1 MSISTNQVFY
11 IQKPCSAFAVLISA
25 LLASLIGLAL
35 LAIIPGTSEARDVNV
50 GADNVIIK
58 SGEEVEDVSVLNGN
72 VRVDGTVTGSISVL
86 NGNVTLQPDSV
97 VDGDVN
103 IANGNVKVKRA
114 AILGDNANVANGN
127 ITVAK
132 GGLIEGEVRLIT
144 GNIKAPP
151 ETIEGERSKGSDAL
165 DLVDVGELADLNINV
180 GFPSWFGIT
189 LVALLLSI
197 ALAAIFPH
205 LFRAFSVRIG
215 DKPWLSGLVG
225 LSAAFWIPVVLVLL
239 VVTIIGIFLV
249 PLFLSALVVA
259 WFLGWFG
266 FSYFLGS
273 SILRLDFSKRHNVI
287 FAMVLGVA
295 IMRLV
300 DLIPVAGH
308 IVNVVGALFAF
319 GALTL
324 MILNERGQERSVSS

>member
-1 MSISTNQVFY
+1 MQN
-11 IQKPCSAFAVLISA
+11 PCSAFAVLIRT
-25 LLASLIGLAL
+25 LLASLMILTL
-35 LAIIPGTSEARDVNV
+35 LAIIPGASEARDVKV
-50 GADNVIIK
+50 GSKSVIIK
-58 SGEEVEDVSVLNGN
+58 SGEDVDDVSVLNGN
-72 VRVDGTVTGSISVL
+72 VRVDGTVTGSVSVL

-97 VDGDVN
+97 VEGDVN

-114 AILGDNANVANGN
+114 ATLGENANVANGN

-151 ETIEGERSKGSDAL
+151 GTIEGERSEGSDAL
-165 DLVDVGELADLNINV
+165 DLVDVPKLADININV
-180 GFPSWFGIT
+180 DAPSWYGVT
-189 LVALLLSI
+189 LAALLLGI
-197 ALAAIFPH
+197 ALAAIFPQ
-205 LFRAFSVRIG
+205 LFRVFTVRIS

-225 LSAAFWIPVVLVLL
+225 IAAIFWIPVVLVLL
-239 VVTIIGIFLV
+239 VITLIGIFLV
-249 PLFLSALVVA
+249 PFYLSALVVA
-259 WFLGWFG
+259 WLLGWFG

-273 SILRLDFSKRHNVI
+273 SILRLDFSHRRNVI

-295 IMRLV
+295 IMRLL

-308 IVNVVGALFAF
+308 IVNGVGALFAF

-324 MILNERGQERSVSS
+324 LVLNMRGEQKSATG